1 MTQKQTIGRRGMLK
15 LAGAGLALA
24 ATGCGETADRKPA
37 GLAFDNASFYD
48 AGGKFN
54 VERGKDA
61 VIAVMQHHGYPVF
74 PDMRE
79 KLWVSD
85 YGTGQFTKLGLAA
98 RMWMNNEA
106 DRYMLMDLF
115 LLPGQMLPEHWH
127 LDGEKNPAKR
137 EGWLVRHGLSHIVG
151 EGEPNLS
158 AAVVI
163 PKCHCGGTATT
174 RHEVVAGPGTFV
186 PLARVFSRHW
196 QFGGPQGAIITE
208 VANVH
213 TDNAVRHS
221 DPAINKNFLGA

>member
-1 MTQKQTIGRRGMLK
+1 
-15 LAGAGLALA
+15 
-24 ATGCGETADRKPA
+24 
-37 GLAFDNASFYD
+37 
-48 AGGKFN
+48 
-54 VERGKDA
+54 
-61 VIAVMQHHGYPVF
+61 
-74 PDMRE
+74 
-79 KLWVSD
+79 
-85 YGTGQFTKLGLAA
+85 
-98 RMWMNNEA
+98 
-106 DRYMLMDLF
+106 
-115 LLPGQMLPEHWH
+115 MLPEHWH